1 MQQEDVS
8 DQQKLAIV
16 VCYWVTSEP
25 TRLLQNASHFW
36 LQGSA
41 MSFKR
46 VQRTPPLR

>member
-25 TRLLQNASHFW
+25 TRACLQS
-36 LQGSA
+36 
-41 MSFKR
+41 
-46 VQRTPPLR
+46 